1 MAGLWCRIKL
11 MNQDYL
17 QDLETISRAINKVV
31 TKIKAA
37 ESLEKLEELRLTYLT
52 GKKSLLALASESLS
66 RLTGDEKKKWG
77 QIFNRCKNQL
87 ESALISQKQKVLAK
101 VDTGGAWFDVTLPMR
116 SARIGRLSPDTQ
128 VIHLMNDFFIYHG
141 YSVAEG
147 PDIETDD
154 YNFERTNLPRD
165 HPARDLQDTIYIESP
180 EILLRTHT
188 SSVETRVLSNHK
200 PPLRFVVPG
209 VSFRNEVINP
219 SNHAIFQQ
227 YQGVVVDRGISM
239 ANLKETLSEFAKYM
253 FGEDIKTRFRTKYY
267 PEVEPGAGMDVLCS
281 FCHGLGC
288 RICKGRGWL
297 EILGSGMIHREL
309 LKKCGIDFNEWSGFA
324 FGMGLDR
331 IIMTKFGIQDIRDLH
346 GGNLVFV

>member
-1 MAGLWCRIKL
+1 M
-11 MNQDYL
+11 DS
-17 QDLETISRAINKVV
+17 ISLLAKTAAI
-31 TKIKAA
+31 IPQ
-37 ESLEKLEELRLTYLT
+37 KLEEISRVEDLNTLERVKLEVLEGKNSLMSRASDAIGRLGEEEKRRWGQSYNEWKSKIGIALNDR
-52 GKKSLLALASESLS
+52 KASLLQAL
-66 RLTGDEKKKWG
+66 DEG
-77 QIFNRCKNQL
+77 
-87 ESALISQKQKVLAK
+87 
-101 VDTGGAWFDVTLPMR
+101 VDWFDVTLPVR
-116 SARIGRLSPDTQ
+116 PAPIGRLSPDTQ
-128 VIHLMNDFFIYHG
+128 IIRAMNEFFSYHG

-147 PDIETDD
+147 PEIETDE
-154 YNFERTNLPRD
+154 YNFEKTNLPKD

-188 SSVETRVLSNHK
+188 SSVETRLLSHCP

-209 VSFRNEVINP
+209 VSFRNEIIGP

-227 YQGVVVDRGISM
+227 YQGVLVDKNVSL
-239 ANLKETLSEFAKYM
+239 ANLKATLIEFARYM
-253 FGEDIKTRFRTKYY
+253 FGPQIQIRFRTKYY
-267 PEVEPGAGMDVLCS
+267 PEVEPGAGMDILCS
-281 FCHGLGC
+281 FCEGRGC

-309 LKKCGIDFNEWSGFA
+309 LRKCGLDFNVWSGFA

>member
-1 MAGLWCRIKL
+1 MPDVELSKELELALSKIKL
-11 MNQDYL
+11 VSNLD
-17 QDLETISRAINKVV
+17 
-31 TKIKAA
+31 
-37 ESLEKLEELRLTYLT
+37 ELNELNLLLAT
-52 GKKSLLALASESLS
+52 GKKSLISKLSKQIKEVPEAQKSAFGSQLNEFIEKIKNSLKQRKNELLEFHDKSEN
-66 RLTGDEKKKWG
+66 
-77 QIFNRCKNQL
+77 F
-87 ESALISQKQKVLAK
+87 
-101 VDTGGAWFDVTLPMR
+101 FDVTFPVKKA
-116 SARIGRLSPDTQ
+116 SIGHLSPDSQ
-128 VIHLMNDFFIYHG
+128 VTRLMNDFFTYHG

-154 YNFERTNLPRD
+154 YNFERTNLPKD

-188 SSVETRVLSNHK
+188 SSVETRILSNHR

-209 VSFRNEVINP
+209 VSFRNEIINP

-227 YQGVVVDRGISM
+227 YQGVVIDKGISI
-239 ANLKETLSEFAKYM
+239 ANLKGTLIEFAKYM
-253 FGEDIKTRFRTKYY
+253 FGSDIKTRFRTKYY

-281 FCHGLGC
+281 FCQGSGC

-331 IIMTKFGIQDIRDLH
+331 IIMTKFGIGDIRDLH

>member
-1 MAGLWCRIKL
+1 MLGV
-11 MNQDYL
+11 
-17 QDLETISRAINKVV
+17 DLSKEL
-31 TKIKAA
+31 
-37 ESLEKLEELRLTYLT
+37 EQSLEKIKLVKNLAEFNELNLLLVT
-52 GKKSLLALASESLS
+52 GKKSLISNLSKQIKEIPETQKRAFGSQLNDFIEKVKNSLEQRKNELLEFHDKSEN
-66 RLTGDEKKKWG
+66 
-77 QIFNRCKNQL
+77 F
-87 ESALISQKQKVLAK
+87 
-101 VDTGGAWFDVTLPMR
+101 FDVTFPVKKA
-116 SARIGRLSPDTQ
+116 SIGHLSPDSQ
-128 VIHLMNDFFIYHG
+128 VTRMMNSFFTYHG

-154 YNFERTNLPRD
+154 YNFERTNLPKD

-188 SSVETRVLSNHK
+188 SSVETRILSSHK

-209 VSFRNEVINP
+209 VSFRNEIINP

-227 YQGVVVDRGISM
+227 YQGVVIDKGISM
-239 ANLKETLSEFAKYM
+239 ANLKGTLIEFAKYM
-253 FGEDIKTRFRTKYY
+253 FGKDIKTRFRTKYY

-281 FCHGLGC
+281 FCQGFGC

-331 IIMTKFGIQDIRDLH
+331 IIMTKFGISDIRDLH